1 MAINFIPN
9 DPLALA
15 SMPMRAQEPRPD
27 RPAGTAGFS
36 VQGPVAEGLFA
47 QGTPDFLFW
56 QCREAALMALE
67 TWESLVGPLAEWGIP
82 GPDRKMLPV
91 FPNSDFDLNAYY
103 DRESLRFFEHT
114 TDGKSTFSG
123 ASTDVVA
130 HETGHALL
138 DAVRPE
144 LMNRI
149 LGGANP
155 LPEINAFHESFGDCM
170 ALLTVLSDRDTRIA
184 LLAVSLDL
192 GTSNFVEALMEDL
205 ADGILRFFG
214 PDDASSQPRRALNDF
229 QWKLPTLLPK
239 IGPPSVLT
247 GEEHSFSRVFTG
259 CFYDMVRNIFNS
271 QEDRT
276 ETGLLAAARSAGK
289 LLIAAAR
296 KAPETTRFFQSV
308 GRAMVLE
315 DRTQNEGAHGEAIRK
330 AFEGHGI
337 RLGSAAMTAPRAA
350 LAGGAPR
357 LAAAAGLSV
366 LAPATRRDL
375 IARMGIQPRSRMV
388 VDTLELGGES
398 LAKAVYYR
406 PVSLTGLA
414 AELEG
419 VVALAPEPVLVG
431 AVGAR
436 AALLSALPEPTTTE
450 DEVRSYVSTLL
461 AAGRIELPE
470 GRRRRRPRGAVAASA
485 SSSLPTHAI
494 QAQGDQ
500 KVLVRLRFLCGRH

>member
-9 DPLALA
+9 DPLTLA
-15 SMPMRAQEPRPD
+15 SMPIRTQAPRPD
-27 RPAGTAGFS
+27 RPAGAAGFS
-36 VQGPVAEGLFA
+36 IQNPVAEDLFA

-67 TWESLVGPLAEWGIP
+67 TWESLAGTLAEWGIP
-82 GPDRKMLPV
+82 GPDPTRLPV
-91 FPNSDFDLNAYY
+91 FPNDGLELNAYY
-103 DRESLRFFEHT
+103 DRESLRFFEHST
-114 TDGKSTFSG
+114 AGKSTFSG

-138 DAVRPE
+138 DAVRPD

-155 LPEINAFHESFGDCM
+155 LPEINAFHESFGDCV
-170 ALLTVLSDRDTRIA
+170 AFLTALSDPDTRAA
-184 LLAVSLDL
+184 LLAVAPDL
-192 GTSNFVEALMEDL
+192 GTANFVEALMEDL
-205 ADGILRFFG
+205 ADGVLRFLG
-214 PDDASSQPRRALNDF
+214 PDHPSAQPRRALNNF
-229 QWKLPTLLPK
+229 QWELPTLLPAS
-239 IGPPSVLT
+239 GPPAVLT

-259 CFYDMVRNIFNS
+259 CFHDTVRNIFNS
-271 QEDRT
+271 GQDRT
-276 ETGLLAAARSAGK
+276 EGTLWTAAQTAGK

-296 KAPETTRFFQSV
+296 KAPETARFFQAV

-315 DRTQNEGAHGEAIRK
+315 DQTLNAGAHRDAIVR
-330 AFEGHGI
+330 AFDGHGI

-357 LAAAAGLSV
+357 MAAAVGSV
-366 LAPATRRDL
+366 LTRATRRDL
-375 IARMGIQPRSRMV
+375 MERMGIQPGSRMV
-388 VDTLELGGES
+388 VDTLELGGEP
-398 LAKAVYYR
+398 LAKAVYHR
-406 PVSLTGLA
+406 SVSLTGLA
-414 AELEG
+414 AGLEG

-436 AALLSALPEPTTTE
+436 AALLSALPEPVTTE
-450 DEVRSYVSTLL
+450 DEVRSYVSTLV

-470 GRRRRRPRGAVAASA
+470 GRRRARRRGAVASA
-485 SSSLPTHAI
+485 TQSSLPTHAI
-494 QAQGDQ
+494 RVRGDQ